1 MDAGQEGVATGVDE
15 GATAVDEVLELRR
28 MDEELGPELELELEL
43 ELDTTEEDGAVVLEG
58 MVEVLKDVMKIIVVE
73 LSVLELPTDTTE
85 EALTLVVVVALV
97 DAELEVVVIGR
108 MYPATLVLRRF
119 AVLTKDCGL
128 SVLIKH

>member
-1 MDAGQEGVATGVDE
+1 MGMDEGV
-15 GATAVDEVLELRR
+15 TAVDEVLELGR
-28 MDEELGPELELELEL
+28 MDEELGLEL
-43 ELDTTEEDGAVVLEG
+43 ELDTTEGDGAVVLEG
-58 MVEVLKDVMKIIVVE
+58 MVEVLKDVMEGIVVE

-85 EALTLVVVVALV
+85 EALTLVVVVTLV

-128 SVLIKH
+128 SVLTKH

>member
-1 MDAGQEGVATGVDE
+1 LDAGQEGVATGVDE